1 MQKYKKGSKK
11 LLNAWVSY
19 DWANSV
25 YPLVI
30 STAIFPIY
38 YGTLTDDYIAFLG
51 HSFKNTALISY
62 ITAFAF
68 VILVFLSPLLS
79 GIADYTGGKKNFMK
93 FFCYSGSIACIG
105 LYWFDLNTLNLSLT
119 YYFIAL
125 IGFWASLVFYNSY
138 LPEIA
143 YPEQQDKVSAKGYAM
158 GYLGSVVLL
167 LINLIM
173 INFPDL
179 FGIIDS
185 NGVVAE
191 IKAMK
196 ISFIMVGVWWF
207 LFSQYTF
214 YYLPGRKYY
223 KQIRLSDGAYKKDSN
238 VIFSGFQELKSVWD
252 ELKDNQTLKTFL
264 TAFFIYS
271 IALQTVILVAT
282 YFGEAEISWDEG
294 EKTGGLI
301 LSILLIQLIAVVGA
315 ILSAKM
321 SDKIGNLKTLIILNI
336 IWALICIFA
345 YYVETSTEFY
355 IAAGFV
361 GLVMGGIQALS
372 RSTFSKLIPATTKT
386 TSYFSFYDISQK
398 LSIVVGMTLFAT
410 IDQITG
416 SMRNSILLFFIFFVA
431 GAIILIKLNKKTT
444 LNSSIGIDIE

>member
-1 MQKYKKGSKK
+1 MKKYKKGSKK
-11 LLNAWVSY
+11 LLNAWAIY

-30 STAIFPIY
+30 STAIFPIF
-38 YGTLTDDYIAFLG
+38 YGIITDDYITFLG
-51 HSFKNTALISY
+51 YSFKNTALISY

-79 GIADYTGGKKNFMK
+79 GIADYTGGKKFFMK
-93 FFCYSGSIACIG
+93 FFCYSGSFACIL
-105 LYWFDLNTLNLSLT
+105 LYWFDIDNLNSSLV

-158 GYLGSVVLL
+158 GYIGSVILL
-167 LINLIM
+167 LVNLIM
-173 INFPDL
+173 INYPEL

-185 NGVVAE
+185 NGVMAE

-214 YYLPGRKYY
+214 YNLPGREYY
-223 KQIRLSDGAYKKDSN
+223 KQLRLNNNSSIENKN
-238 VIFSGFQELKSVWD
+238 LIFSGFHELKVVWD
-252 ELKDNQTLKTFL
+252 ELKNNQTLKVFL
-264 TAFFIYS
+264 IAFFIYS

-282 YFGEAEISWDEG
+282 YFGEAEINWNEG
-294 EKTGGLI
+294 EKTFGLI
-301 LSILLIQLIAVVGA
+301 LSILLIQLIAVIGA
-315 ILSAKM
+315 ILSAKI
-321 SDKIGNLKTLIILNI
+321 SERIGNLKTLISLNI
-336 IWALICIFA
+336 IWALICVFG

-355 IAAGFV
+355 IAAGLV

-372 RSTFSKLIPATTKT
+372 RSTFSKFIPSTTNN
-386 TSYFSFYDISQK
+386 TSYFSFYDVSQK
-398 LSIVVGMTLFAT
+398 LSIVIGMTLFAT

-416 SMRNSILLFFIFFVA
+416 SMRNSILVFLIFFVA
-431 GAIILIKLNKKTT
+431 GAIILAKLNKKIT
-444 LNSSIGIDIE
+444 

>member
-1 MQKYKKGSKK
+1 MKKYKKGSKK
-11 LLNAWVSY
+11 LLNAWVVY

-30 STAIFPIY
+30 STAIFPIF
-38 YGTLTDDYIAFLG
+38 YGMITDDYITFLG
-51 HSFKNTALISY
+51 YSFKNTALISY

-79 GIADYTGGKKNFMK
+79 GIADYTGGKKFFMK
-93 FFCYSGSIACIG
+93 FFCYSGSFACIL
-105 LYWFDLNTLNLSLT
+105 LYWFDIDNLNSSLV

-158 GYLGSVVLL
+158 GYIGSVILL
-167 LINLIM
+167 LVNLIM
-173 INFPDL
+173 INYPEH

-214 YYLPGRKYY
+214 YNLPGRKYY
-223 KQIRLSDGAYKKDSN
+223 KQLRLNNNPSIENKN
-238 VIFSGFQELKSVWD
+238 LIFSGFHELKVVWD
-252 ELKDNQTLKTFL
+252 ELKNNQTLKVFL

-282 YFGEAEISWDEG
+282 YFGEAEISWNEG
-294 EKTGGLI
+294 EKTFGLI

-315 ILSAKM
+315 ILSAKI
-321 SDKIGNLKTLIILNI
+321 SERIGNLRTLISLNI
-336 IWALICIFA
+336 IWALICVFG
-345 YYVETSTEFY
+345 YYIETPTEFY
-355 IAAGFV
+355 IAAGLV

-372 RSTFSKLIPATTKT
+372 RSTFSKFIPPTTNN
-386 TSYFSFYDISQK
+386 TSYFSFYDVSQK
-398 LSIVVGMTLFAT
+398 LSIVIGMTLFAT

-416 SMRNSILLFFIFFVA
+416 SMRNSILVFLVFFVA
-431 GAIILIKLNKKTT
+431 GAIILVRLNKKTA
-444 LNSSIGIDIE
+444 

>member
-1 MQKYKKGSKK
+1 MKKYKKGSKK
-11 LLNAWVSY
+11 LLNAWVIY

-30 STAIFPIY
+30 STAIFPIF
-38 YGTLTDDYIAFLG
+38 YGMITDDYITFLG
-51 HSFKNTALISY
+51 YSFKNTALISY

-79 GIADYTGGKKNFMK
+79 GIADYTGGKKFFMK
-93 FFCYSGSIACIG
+93 FFCYSGSFACIL
-105 LYWFDLNTLNLSLT
+105 LYWFDIDNLNSSLV

-158 GYLGSVVLL
+158 GYIGSVILL
-167 LINLIM
+167 LVNLIM
-173 INFPDL
+173 INYPEL

-214 YYLPGRKYY
+214 YNLPGRKYY
-223 KQIRLSDGAYKKDSN
+223 KQLRLNNNPSIENKN
-238 VIFSGFQELKSVWD
+238 LIFSGFHELKVVWD
-252 ELKDNQTLKTFL
+252 ELKNNQTLKVFL

-282 YFGEAEISWDEG
+282 YFGEAEISWNEG
-294 EKTGGLI
+294 EKTFGLI

-315 ILSAKM
+315 ILSAKI
-321 SDKIGNLKTLIILNI
+321 SERIGNLRTLISLNI
-336 IWALICIFA
+336 IWALICVFG

-355 IAAGFV
+355 IAAGLV

-372 RSTFSKLIPATTKT
+372 RSTFSKFIPSTINN
-386 TSYFSFYDISQK
+386 TSYFSFYDVSQK
-398 LSIVVGMTLFAT
+398 LSIVIGMTLFAT

-416 SMRNSILLFFIFFVA
+416 SMRNSILVFFVFFVV
-431 GAIILIKLNKKTT
+431 GAIILVKLNKK
-444 LNSSIGIDIE
+444 IA

>member
-1 MQKYKKGSKK
+1 MKKYKKGSKK
-11 LLNAWVSY
+11 LLNAWAIY

-30 STAIFPIY
+30 STAIFPIF
-38 YGTLTDDYIAFLG
+38 YGIITDDYITFLG
-51 HSFKNTALISY
+51 YSFKNTALISY

-79 GIADYTGGKKNFMK
+79 GIADYTGGKKFFMK
-93 FFCYSGSIACIG
+93 FFCYSGSFACIL
-105 LYWFDLNTLNLSLT
+105 LYWFDIDNLNSSLV

-158 GYLGSVVLL
+158 GYIGSVILL
-167 LINLIM
+167 LVNLIM
-173 INFPDL
+173 INYPEL

-196 ISFIMVGVWWF
+196 ISFIMVGFWWF

-214 YYLPGRKYY
+214 YNLPGREYY
-223 KQIRLSDGAYKKDSN
+223 KQLRLNNNSSIENKN
-238 VIFSGFQELKSVWD
+238 LIFSGFHELKVVWD
-252 ELKDNQTLKTFL
+252 ELKDNQTLKVFL
-264 TAFFIYS
+264 IAFFIYS

-282 YFGEAEISWDEG
+282 YFGEAEISWNEG
-294 EKTGGLI
+294 EKTFGLI
-301 LSILLIQLIAVVGA
+301 LSILLIQLIAVIGA
-315 ILSAKM
+315 ILSAKI
-321 SDKIGNLKTLIILNI
+321 SERIGNLKTLISLNI
-336 IWALICIFA
+336 IWALICVFG

-355 IAAGFV
+355 IAAGLV

-372 RSTFSKLIPATTKT
+372 RSTFSKFIPSTTNN
-386 TSYFSFYDISQK
+386 TSYFSFYDVSQK
-398 LSIVVGMTLFAT
+398 LSIVIGMTLFAT

-416 SMRNSILLFFIFFVA
+416 SMRNSILVFLIFFVA
-431 GAIILIKLNKKTT
+431 GAIILVRLNKKIT
-444 LNSSIGIDIE
+444 

>member
-1 MQKYKKGSKK
+1 MKKYKKGSKK
-11 LLNAWVSY
+11 LLNAWAIY

-30 STAIFPIY
+30 STAIFPIF
-38 YGTLTDDYIAFLG
+38 YGIITDDYITFLG
-51 HSFKNTALISY
+51 YSFKNTALISY

-79 GIADYTGGKKNFMK
+79 GIADYTGGKKFFMK
-93 FFCYSGSIACIG
+93 FFCYSGSFACIL
-105 LYWFDLNTLNLSLT
+105 LYWFDIDNLNSSLV

-158 GYLGSVVLL
+158 GYIGSVILL
-167 LINLIM
+167 LVNLIM
-173 INFPDL
+173 INYPEL

-196 ISFIMVGVWWF
+196 ISFIMVGFWWF

-214 YYLPGRKYY
+214 YNLPGREYY
-223 KQIRLSDGAYKKDSN
+223 KQLRLNNNSSIENKN
-238 VIFSGFQELKSVWD
+238 LIFSGFHELKVVWD
-252 ELKDNQTLKTFL
+252 ELKDNQTLKVFL
-264 TAFFIYS
+264 IAFFIYS

-282 YFGEAEISWDEG
+282 YFGEAEINWNEG
-294 EKTGGLI
+294 EKTFGLI
-301 LSILLIQLIAVVGA
+301 LSILLIQLIAVIGA
-315 ILSAKM
+315 ILSAKI
-321 SDKIGNLKTLIILNI
+321 SERIGNLKTLISLNI
-336 IWALICIFA
+336 IWALICVFG

-355 IAAGFV
+355 IAAGLV

-372 RSTFSKLIPATTKT
+372 RSTFSKFIPSTTNN
-386 TSYFSFYDISQK
+386 TSYFSFYDVSQK
-398 LSIVVGMTLFAT
+398 LSIVIGMTLFAT

-416 SMRNSILLFFIFFVA
+416 SMRNSILVFLIFFVA
-431 GAIILIKLNKKTT
+431 GAIILAKLNKKIT
-444 LNSSIGIDIE
+444 

>member
-1 MQKYKKGSKK
+1 MKKYKKGSKK
-11 LLNAWVSY
+11 LLNAWVIY

-30 STAIFPIY
+30 STAIFPIF
-38 YGTLTDDYIAFLG
+38 YGMITDDYITFLG
-51 HSFKNTALISY
+51 YSFKNTALISY

-79 GIADYTGGKKNFMK
+79 GIADYTGGKKFFMK
-93 FFCYSGSIACIG
+93 FFCYSGSFACIL
-105 LYWFDLNTLNLSLT
+105 LYWFDIDNLNSSLV

-158 GYLGSVVLL
+158 GYIGSVILL
-167 LINLIM
+167 LVNLIM
-173 INFPDL
+173 INYPEH

-196 ISFIMVGVWWF
+196 MSFIMVGVWWF

-214 YYLPGRKYY
+214 YNLPGKKYY
-223 KQIRLSDGAYKKDSN
+223 KQLRLKNNSSIENKN
-238 VIFSGFQELKSVWD
+238 LIFSGFHELKVVWD
-252 ELKDNQTLKTFL
+252 ELKNNQTLKVFL

-282 YFGEAEISWDEG
+282 YFGEAEISWNEG
-294 EKTGGLI
+294 EKTFGLI

-315 ILSAKM
+315 ILSAKI
-321 SDKIGNLKTLIILNI
+321 SERIGNLRTLISLNI
-336 IWALICIFA
+336 IWALICVFG

-355 IAAGFV
+355 IAAGLV

-372 RSTFSKLIPATTKT
+372 RSTFSKFIPPTTNN
-386 TSYFSFYDISQK
+386 TSYFSFYDVSQK
-398 LSIVVGMTLFAT
+398 LSIVIGMTLFAT

-416 SMRNSILLFFIFFVA
+416 SMRNSILVFLVFFVV
-431 GAIILIKLNKKTT
+431 GAIILVKLNKK
-444 LNSSIGIDIE
+444 IA

>member
-1 MQKYKKGSKK
+1 
-11 LLNAWVSY
+11 
-19 DWANSV
+19 
-25 YPLVI
+25 
-30 STAIFPIY
+30 
-38 YGTLTDDYIAFLG
+38 
-51 HSFKNTALISY
+51 
-62 ITAFAF
+62 
-68 VILVFLSPLLS
+68 
-79 GIADYTGGKKNFMK
+79 
-93 FFCYSGSIACIG
+93 
-105 LYWFDLNTLNLSLT
+105 LYWFDLNNLNLSLT

-158 GYLGSVVLL
+158 GYIGSVILL

-223 KQIRLSDGAYKKDSN
+223 KQLRLSDSAYKKDSN

-282 YFGEAEISWDEG
+282 YFGEAEISWNEG

-301 LSILLIQLIAVVGA
+301 LSILLIQLIAIVGA

-355 IAAGFV
+355 IAAGLV

-386 TSYFSFYDISQK
+386 TSYFSFYDVSQK
-398 LSIVVGMTLFAT
+398 LSIVIGMTLFAT

-416 SMRNSILLFFIFFVA
+416 SMRNSILLFFVFFVA

-444 LNSSIGIDIE
+444 LNSPIGIDIE

>member
-1 MQKYKKGSKK
+1 MKKYKKGSKK
-11 LLNAWVSY
+11 LLNAWVVY

-30 STAIFPIY
+30 STAIFPIF
-38 YGTLTDDYIAFLG
+38 YGMITDDYITFLG
-51 HSFKNTALISY
+51 YSFKNTALISY

-79 GIADYTGGKKNFMK
+79 GIADYTGGKKFFMK
-93 FFCYSGSIACIG
+93 FFCYSGSFACIL
-105 LYWFDLNTLNLSLT
+105 LYWFDIDNLNSSLV

-158 GYLGSVVLL
+158 GYIGSVILL
-167 LINLIM
+167 LVNLIM
-173 INFPDL
+173 INYPEH

-196 ISFIMVGVWWF
+196 MSFIMVGVWWF

-214 YYLPGRKYY
+214 YNLPGRKYY
-223 KQIRLSDGAYKKDSN
+223 KQLRLKKNSSIEN
-238 VIFSGFQELKSVWD
+238 KNLIFSGFHELKVVWD
-252 ELKDNQTLKTFL
+252 ELKNNQTLKVFL

-282 YFGEAEISWDEG
+282 YFGEAEISWNEG
-294 EKTGGLI
+294 EKTFGLI

-315 ILSAKM
+315 ILSAKI
-321 SDKIGNLKTLIILNI
+321 SERIGNLRTLISLNI
-336 IWALICIFA
+336 IWALICVFG

-355 IAAGFV
+355 IAAGLV

-372 RSTFSKLIPATTKT
+372 RSTFSKFIPSTINN
-386 TSYFSFYDISQK
+386 TSYFSFYDVSQK
-398 LSIVVGMTLFAT
+398 LSIVIGMTLFAT

-416 SMRNSILLFFIFFVA
+416 SMRNSILVFLVFFVA
-431 GAIILIKLNKKTT
+431 GAIILVRLNKKTA
-444 LNSSIGIDIE
+444 

>member
-1 MQKYKKGSKK
+1 MKKYKKGSKK
-11 LLNAWVSY
+11 LLNAWAIY

-30 STAIFPIY
+30 STAIFPIF
-38 YGTLTDDYIAFLG
+38 YGIITDDYITFLG
-51 HSFKNTALISY
+51 YSFKNTALISY

-79 GIADYTGGKKNFMK
+79 GIADYTGGKKFFMK
-93 FFCYSGSIACIG
+93 FFCYSGSFACIL
-105 LYWFDLNTLNLSLT
+105 LYWFDIDNLNSSLV

-158 GYLGSVVLL
+158 GYIGSVILL
-167 LINLIM
+167 LVNLIM
-173 INFPDL
+173 INYPEL

-196 ISFIMVGVWWF
+196 ISFIMVGFWWF

-214 YYLPGRKYY
+214 YNLPGREYY
-223 KQIRLSDGAYKKDSN
+223 KQLRLNNNSSIENKN
-238 VIFSGFQELKSVWD
+238 LIFSGFHELKVVWD
-252 ELKDNQTLKTFL
+252 ELKNNQTLKVFL
-264 TAFFIYS
+264 IAFFIYS

-282 YFGEAEISWDEG
+282 YFGEAEINWNEG
-294 EKTGGLI
+294 EKTFGLI
-301 LSILLIQLIAVVGA
+301 LSILLIQLIAVIGA
-315 ILSAKM
+315 ILSAKI
-321 SDKIGNLKTLIILNI
+321 SERIGNLKTLISLNI
-336 IWALICIFA
+336 IWALICVFG

-355 IAAGFV
+355 IAAGLV

-372 RSTFSKLIPATTKT
+372 RSTFSKFIPPTTNN
-386 TSYFSFYDISQK
+386 TSYFSFYDVSQK
-398 LSIVVGMTLFAT
+398 LSIVIGMTLFAT

-416 SMRNSILLFFIFFVA
+416 SMRNSILVFLIFFVA
-431 GAIILIKLNKKTT
+431 GAIILAKLNKKIT
-444 LNSSIGIDIE
+444 